1 MGWEN
6 FIFMVNSGI
15 FGNRVKVFW
24 IVIGVSVL
32 DVWDVFVVFIF
43 SREVWV
49 MYFCNEWYIIV
60 NVIYGK
66 FKVRCNFFFCKLIV
80 LVWFLI

>member
-15 FGNRVKVFW
+15 FGNRVKFFW

-49 MYFCNEWYIIV
+49 MYFCNGILLLMLFMV
-60 NVIYGK
+60 NLRLGVI
-66 FKVRCNFFFCKLIV
+66 FFFVNYLY
-80 LVWFLI
+80 